1 MTAPNM
7 TTQGFGWS
15 LDQSVTAN
23 AMSITLTNPPAAVVN
38 QALVG
43 VVPADAN
50 TGAVTLT
57 ITNAPAPW
65 SSANA
70 VYFQGSPLVAGMFNA
85 GDLLTVAWNDPAAR
99 WDAHI
104 NPLMLNKYVFSG
116 ADGLGDNAIT
126 ESASSFT
133 LAVAQSGQ
141 QVIVTSAGAAVTLP
155 PPTIGLNYD
164 LWMTGG
170 SITAPSGLIVNE
182 WQSAASFSIPT
193 GNVQHVRLVCD
204 GTNWRINYADLVIS
218 TAVTFNV
225 GGSSPNFST
234 MMAAIEWI
242 RQLTVLDGGSVT
254 LYECR
259 SSVTEQYAITGLY
272 APWLTITTN
281 VSGGVDLPFA
291 TSGYVVL
298 PAGAYIEG
306 GTSGTY
312 QFSFIDC
319 VLNLGGSWVY
329 NTTTLSRSMIGQLRG
344 DLTVLSGSS
353 FTINDNTNSS
363 ADCYGGRMFFDGSIV
378 ATDATVTANGPTAF
392 AGSDVT
398 VGANAVIQAYKPLVA
413 KGGRATCVGGT
424 LEAIVEYVEATNAG
438 IMQLEKGSISCFS
451 GASSNNGIMQA
462 INGGAILV
470 GSGFSISSWSGV
482 TGDALV
488 ASAGGII
495 EWSGSFPAPVAGMTL
510 AQAGYGG
517 RINIGV
523 TAYSGPAAAAY
534 AAQVSNGGFVSFAV
548 DPTATWTD
556 GFNVAPNSITSSG
569 LITAPSAGNTP
580 ITSAYAATATP
591 LMDGAAAVGTSLD
604 YARQDHVHPTDTSRA
619 ALWQVGNFGGYDSY
633 NASATLT
640 GSQAGHF
647 IAYYGSTTGQTLT
660 MPDAKAGT
668 DEPWTFTLSN
678 ISSASVTLALPTG
691 NQFTLSN
698 GTAPTSIVLASG
710 ETLVL
715 VAGQNTGNWSVIGGS
730 GAYDANGAPLYVS
743 QAATQPTQA
752 VQLQQ
757 LTNSTLQPGFYN
769 ALTLTPPSNQT
780 GLRAASDATGVYLEA
795 NPAGTGAN
803 AFWVSGLGGVTLT
816 SYNVKATSFTMS
828 GYFSP
833 GVYTVANLPTGVPT
847 GARATVSDATS
858 PTFLGS
864 LTGGGTVTCPV
875 FYNGSAW
882 VAG

>member
-43 VVPADAN
+43 VVPANAN

-70 VYFQGSPLVAGMFNA
+70 IYFQGSPLVAGMFNA

-141 QVIVTSAGAAVTLP
+141 QVIATSAGAAVTLP
-155 PPTIGLNYD
+155 PATLGLNYD

-170 SITAPSGLIVNE
+170 TITAPSGMIVNE
-182 WQSAASFSIPT
+182 WQSAASFAIPS
-193 GNVQHVRLVCD
+193 GNVQHVRLLCD
-204 GTNWRINYADLVIS
+204 GTNWRIDYDDLVIS

-225 GGSSPNFST
+225 GGSSPNFAT

-291 TSGYVVL
+291 TSGYAVL
-298 PAGAYIEG
+298 PAGAYTEG
-306 GTSGTY
+306 GTTGTY

-344 DLTVLSGSS
+344 DLTVLSGGS

-413 KGGRATCVGGT
+413 QGGRATCVGGT

-482 TGDALV
+482 TGTGDALV

-619 ALWQVGNFGGYDSY
+619 ALAGSSSQVFSVATPTAPAHATQLGQFGGYAGLAAGPTAGVTTLTATANFTAPSKGILFLNCYATANTGTIGNIVFSY
-633 NASATLT
+633 TGNGSDAGQGAASAGQFAGTNAICAISAGGTVGISANVTNSVSATLMIR
-640 GSQAGHF
+640 GYSIF
-647 IAYYGSTTGQTLT
+647 I
-660 MPDAKAGT
+660 
-668 DEPWTFTLSN
+668 
-678 ISSASVTLALPTG
+678 
-691 NQFTLSN
+691 
-698 GTAPTSIVLASG
+698 
-710 ETLVL
+710 
-715 VAGQNTGNWSVIGGS
+715 
-730 GAYDANGAPLYVS
+730 
-743 QAATQPTQA
+743 
-752 VQLQQ
+752 
-757 LTNSTLQPGFYN
+757 
-769 ALTLTPPSNQT
+769 PS
-780 GLRAASDATGVYLEA
+780 
-795 NPAGTGAN
+795 P
-803 AFWVSGLGGVTLT
+803 
-816 SYNVKATSFTMS
+816 
-828 GYFSP
+828 
-833 GVYTVANLPTGVPT
+833 
-847 GARATVSDATS
+847 
-858 PTFLGS
+858 
-864 LTGGGTVTCPV
+864 
-875 FYNGSAW
+875 
-882 VAG
+882 